1 MKNIFKKGRLG
12 YPGGSE
18 NKGSGVVTVAAQV
31 AVMMHVQS
39 LAWKLPHATG
49 TAKKKRRED

>member
-39 LAWKLPHATG
+39 LARKLPHATG